1 MSRRPNPKPPPRA
14 AIGGPLLLGAP
25 MPDHEPD
32 RRDYSSL
39 AAAIGSAIREEMAK
53 LTVPEEIHRE
63 HHAFVAEWLEQQRRK
78 RERAEKIKAQVG
90 GGQSSLYWGV
100 SASLAT
106 TPFCISRSI

>member
-1 MSRRPNPKPPPRA
+1 
-14 AIGGPLLLGAP
+14 

-39 AAAIGSAIREEMAK
+39 AADIGSAIREEMAK

-78 RERAEKIKAQVG
+78 RERAEKIKTQVG
-90 GGQSSLYWGV
+90 GWAIVTLLGGIGKLGYDAFLYFKEH
-100 SASLAT
+100 LK
-106 TPFCISRSI
+106 